1 MSRETDEKVV
11 KEIIE
16 YANGEITKSKKKH
29 IKIIISILVSLV
41 LLATAFFFVFVFEIP
56 VPYSEDMLDAQI
68 AVDTCLDIKINL
80 PNYKTAKS
88 VLVKVDDNSYD
99 LYINVTQTLATKIIE
114 DNDKSNNMITVGN
127 RMVGDFQSESIHG
140 YLPDGYDTENIKN
153 IYYIDNLSKKNMT
166 LDDSELIA
174 YENKILVWTRQ

>member
-1 MSRETDEKVV
+1 
-11 KEIIE
+11 
-16 YANGEITKSKKKH
+16 
-29 IKIIISILVSLV
+29 
-41 LLATAFFFVFVFEIP
+41 
-56 VPYSEDMLDAQI
+56 
-68 AVDTCLDIKINL
+68 
-80 PNYKTAKS
+80 
-88 VLVKVDDNSYD
+88 
-99 LYINVTQTLATKIIE
+99 
-114 DNDKSNNMITVGN
+114 MITVGN